1 MGKRWKA
8 RKALYINK
16 KPTYNHN
23 SGPSLHGRNIAPEL
37 TPHNTGPRSI
47 PGSTKSSSQ
56 RIQSGCIVSEYDAL
70 HKSIKA
76 CKARRRRSAKKHRKL
91 LLTLSSISLD
101 GSKPMGRDDIMNNKF
116 SYFSGGVAIPVN
128 NKTEI
133 VYSVEDKLKVIDN
146 PQIDD
151 YSRGLIFQ
159 RPNSFSA
166 DIILCPRS
174 EIISRGLN
182 NCDKLCDAF
191 DVVMNKTNV
200 TKRGSKSQNVRGD
213 PNKPLRYHCIGTHV
227 IQGGEGGITP
237 FSAAL
242 EKTDAYT
249 RDEVQKFVG
258 SMEHLYTAYVSFEE
272 NEIVTKAI
280 ELVDASTFTMPPSK
294 SNPNPKIAKIYG
306 AMAVGS
312 NVFLATH
319 TDKDFAYSAVSVQCR
334 HECHMNKESILVYFA
349 FPALGIAIPLK
360 VGDVLFFNPNE
371 PHCITSRVK
380 EIDDL
385 YCVSLY
391 LKSATI
397 GLNNNSIP
405 LTDVQKSVL
414 EYKKVKM

>member
-1 MGKRWKA
+1 MGKRRKA

-16 KPTYNHN
+16 KSTYNHN
-23 SGPSLHGRNIAPEL
+23 SGPSLYDRNIAPEL
-37 TPHNTGPRSI
+37 TPHNIGPRSI
-47 PGSTKSSSQ
+47 PVSTKSSSQ
-56 RIQSGCIVSEYDAL
+56 RIQSGCIVSEYDVL
-70 HKSIKA
+70 QMSTKA
-76 CKARRRRSAKKHRKL
+76 CKARRRRSSKKRRKQ

-101 GSKPMGRDDIMNNKF
+101 GSRPMVRDDIMNIKF
-116 SYFSGGVAIPVN
+116 SYFSGGVEIPVN
-128 NKTEI
+128 EETEI
-133 VYSVEDKLKVIDN
+133 VYSVEDKLKIIDSS
-146 PQIDD
+146 QIDD

-159 RPNSFSA
+159 RTDSSSA

-174 EIISRGLN
+174 DIISRGLN
-182 NCDKLCDAF
+182 NSDKLCDAF
-191 DVVMNKTNV
+191 DVVMNETKV
-200 TKRGSKSQNVRGD
+200 TQRGTKSQNVRGD

-242 EKTDAYT
+242 EKTDVHT
-249 RDEVQKFVG
+249 RHVVQKFVA
-258 SMEHLYTAYVSFEE
+258 SMEHLYSAYVSYKEI
-272 NEIVTKAI
+272 EIVTKAI

-294 SNPNPKIAKIYG
+294 SNPNPKKAKIYG

-334 HECHMNKESILVYFA
+334 RECHMNEESILVYFA

-414 EYKKVKM
+414 GYKKL